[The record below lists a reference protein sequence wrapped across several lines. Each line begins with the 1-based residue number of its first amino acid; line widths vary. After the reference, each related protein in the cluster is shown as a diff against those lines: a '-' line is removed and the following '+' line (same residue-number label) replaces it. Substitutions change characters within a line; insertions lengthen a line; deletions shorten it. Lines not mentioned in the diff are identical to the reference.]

1 MQNISNIAII
11 IARKGSRRIKNK
23 NIINFFGKPIIFY
36 SIYQAKKTRLF
47 DKIIIS
53 TDSKKIKRI
62 AEKYGAISY
71 GLRPKKM
78 SQDCISTI
86 DVISYELKNL
96 LKRKIKP
103 VNVCCIYPA
112 APLISHKDIKIAYKM
127 IKNNNFNYVFSA
139 GAYQSFSANSFKKTG
154 NKNKIKLLFNSKQ
167 RGNIKTM
174 DKVYY
179 DAAQFYWG
187 KYSAWIK
194 KKKIFSESSAFVEVK
209 RYRLQDINTYE
220 DLTFAKKLFKIT

>member
-1 MQNISNIAII
+1 
-11 IARKGSRRIKNK
+11 
-23 NIINFFGKPIIFY
+23 
-36 SIYQAKKTRLF
+36 
-47 DKIIIS
+47 
-53 TDSKKIKRI
+53 
-62 AEKYGAISY
+62 
-71 GLRPKKM
+71 
-78 SQDCISTI
+78 
-86 DVISYELKNL
+86 
-96 LKRKIKP
+96 
-103 VNVCCIYPA
+103 
-112 APLISHKDIKIAYKM
+112 M